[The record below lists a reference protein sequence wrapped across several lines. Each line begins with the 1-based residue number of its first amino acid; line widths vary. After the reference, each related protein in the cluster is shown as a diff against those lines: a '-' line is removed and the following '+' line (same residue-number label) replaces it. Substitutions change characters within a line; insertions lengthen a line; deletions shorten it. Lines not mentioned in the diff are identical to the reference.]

1 MGRVAD
7 NKDEIPLS
15 KKEKKLTVDA
25 TLTGGRFRAAAGESV
40 YPHPEQGEYGSKE
53 NRPDD
58 DDCRGPILATQ
69 QTFQEGVEMDDHPN
83 GEEELSE

>member
-7 NKDEIPLS
+7 NKDEIPPS

-25 TLTGGRFRAAAGESV
+25 TLTGGRFRAAFGERV

-53 NRPDD
+53 NRPND
-58 DDCRGPILATQ
+58 DDCRGPVWQ
-69 QTFQEGVEMDDHPN
+69 PN
-83 GEEELSE
+83 KPFRKG

>member
-7 NKDEIPLS
+7 NKDEIPPF

-25 TLTGGRFRAAAGESV
+25 TLIGGRFRAAAGERV
-40 YPHPEQGEYGSKE
+40 YPHLEQGEYGSKE

-58 DDCRGPILATQ
+58 DD
-69 QTFQEGVEMDDHPN
+69 FGVRFW
-83 GEEELSE
+83 

>member
-1 MGRVAD
+1 MKGSIR
-7 NKDEIPLS
+7 
-15 KKEKKLTVDA
+15 T
-25 TLTGGRFRAAAGESV
+25 
-40 YPHPEQGEYGSKE
+40 QSKE

-58 DDCRGPILATQ
+58 DDCRGPVLATQ